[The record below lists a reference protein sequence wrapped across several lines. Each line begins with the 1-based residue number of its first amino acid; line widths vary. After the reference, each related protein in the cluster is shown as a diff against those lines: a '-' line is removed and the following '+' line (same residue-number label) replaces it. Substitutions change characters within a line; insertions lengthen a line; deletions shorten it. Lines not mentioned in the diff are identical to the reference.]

1 VTPRPLEQV
10 LADWR
15 EDANALRRNSHAHD
29 AQLIERLCDEV
40 QASAHDFLNWLTE
53 GEAKLRSGHSAEY
66 LRARFPQWLEQGL
79 ARWDGKKRQYRSVC
93 IPQRGNREAA
103 REAGR
108 RAGAA

>member
-1 VTPRPLEQV
+1 VTLEQV
-10 LADWR
+10 LADAR
-15 EDANALRRNSHAHD
+15 EDAAALRRHGHKHD
-29 AQLIERLCDEV
+29 AELIEALCDKVADAAFEY
-40 QASAHDFLNWLTE
+40 LNWLTE

-79 ARWDGKKRQYRSVC
+79 ARWDGKKRQYRAVC
-93 IPQRGNREAA
+93 VPQRGNREAA

>member
-1 VTPRPLEQV
+1 VSDTPEQV
-10 LADWR
+10 LADER
-15 EDANALRRNSHAHD
+15 ESANVLRRKGHRHD
-29 AQLIERLCDEV
+29 AELIEGVCDRFA
-40 QASAHDFLNWLTE
+40 ASIVDYLNWLTE

-79 ARWDGKKRQYRSVC
+79 ARWDGKKRQYRAVVV
-93 IPQRGNREAA
+93 PQRGNREAA